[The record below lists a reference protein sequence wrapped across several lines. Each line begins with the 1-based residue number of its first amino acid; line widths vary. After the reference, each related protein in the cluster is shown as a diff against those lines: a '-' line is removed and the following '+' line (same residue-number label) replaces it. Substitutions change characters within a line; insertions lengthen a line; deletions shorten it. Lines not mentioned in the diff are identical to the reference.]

1 MPASAPTTIAVII
14 MRSRRS
20 ARTRGVAVGLATLVL
35 ALLVGPVAALA
46 ERPATR
52 TEYTAINRLLA
63 SSEAS
68 LHTRLDWV
76 KVSTR
81 GPFALAYLSGPGQ
94 VSAIVLQGSGRHWRS
109 LAAIS
114 DEGLR
119 CGLVPP
125 PVVADLHLE
134 RYNEGPHPC
143 EP

>member
-1 MPASAPTTIAVII
+1 MP
-14 MRSRRS
+14 SRWVP
-20 ARTRGVAVGLATLVL
+20 ARARVVAVGIAAAAFALAGS
-35 ALLVGPVAALA
+35 AAALA

-52 TEYTAINRLLA
+52 TEFAAINRLLA
-63 SSEAS
+63 PSEHS
-68 LHTRLDWV
+68 LHVHLEWV

-81 GPFALAYLSGPGQ
+81 GPFALAYLTGEGQ
-94 VSAIVLQGSGRHWRS
+94 TGAIVLRGAGRRWRS

-125 PVVADLHLE
+125 AVVADLHLE
-134 RYNEGPHPC
+134 KFNEGPHPC

>member
-1 MPASAPTTIAVII
+1 
-14 MRSRRS
+14 MRSRLAS
-20 ARTRGVAVGLATLVL
+20 ARARVVATLASAL
-35 ALLVGPVAALA
+35 AFALVGPAAALA

-52 TEYTAINRLLA
+52 SEFAAINRLLA
-63 SSEAS
+63 PSEET
-68 LHTRLDWV
+68 LHVHLDWV

-81 GPFALAYLSGPGQ
+81 GPFALAYLSGKGQ
-94 VSAIVLQGSGRHWRS
+94 VSAIVLRGGRHWRS
-109 LAAIS
+109 LGAIS

-143 EP
+143 

>member
-1 MPASAPTTIAVII
+1 
-14 MRSRRS
+14 MRSRRAP
-20 ARTRGVAVGLATLVL
+20 ARAVAVLAAAVV
-35 ALLVGPVAALA
+35 ALVGPAAALA

-52 TEYTAINRLLA
+52 SEFTAINRLLA
-63 SSEAS
+63 PSKET
-68 LHTRLDWV
+68 LHVHLDWV

-81 GPFALAYLSGPGQ
+81 GPFALAYLTGEGQ
-94 VSAIVLQGSGRHWRS
+94 TSAIVLRGGGRHWRG
-109 LAAIS
+109 LATIS